1 MLCSKCGKAYIDK
14 NGYCVRCREV
24 TLYVK
29 LSESTVVTKPLLEKV
44 QLCPTCSTAYV
55 DITGYCPRCRVNTVF
70 PTVQVLELPNQ
81 PLGETEVAAAGEY
94 VTTKVEE
101 DETHEFA
108 GEEDSVE

>member
-29 LSESTVVTKPLLEKV
+29 PPEPTVVTKPLLEKV

-70 PTVQVLELPNQ
+70 PAVQVPELTDQ
-81 PLGETEVAAAGEY
+81 PLGETGAAAVGKY

-108 GEEDSVE
+108 GEEDPVE